1 MLKDLFDALLPGFE
15 LAFTAFMTAASA
27 YAVAW
32 IRAHTKNATA
42 AGLEEKLVNATGI
55 VVREAEQTTVAA
67 TKKGLADGTLSR
79 EDAVAIRDEVIAK
92 LKTMLGPAGLA
103 DLAKKV
109 GSEKVDE
116 VLVSRVEATA
126 HQVKQEAAVA
136 PAVAAA
142 VAAASVRPP
151 PPVAP

>member
-67 TKKGLADGTLSR
+67 TKKALADGSLSR
-79 EDAVAIRDEVIAK
+79 EDAIAIRDDVIAK
-92 LKTMLGPAGLA
+92 LKTVLGPAGLVE
-103 DLAKKV
+103 LAKKV
-109 GSEKVDE
+109 GAEKVDE
-116 VLVSRVEATA
+116 ALVARVEATV
-126 HQVKQEAAVA
+126 HQVKQEGATVAAVE
-136 PAVAAA
+136 AVKM
-142 VAAASVRPP
+142 ASLRPP
-151 PPVAP
+151 PMVSP